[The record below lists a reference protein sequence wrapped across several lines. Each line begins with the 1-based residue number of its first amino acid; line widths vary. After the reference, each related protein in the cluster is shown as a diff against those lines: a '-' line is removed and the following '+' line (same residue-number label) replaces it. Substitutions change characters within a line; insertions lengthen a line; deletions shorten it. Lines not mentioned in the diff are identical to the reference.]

1 MKYTVKKQTGK
12 VVVTFKV
19 TAEEWAAETE
29 AAYQKNK
36 NKYNIQGFRKGHA
49 PRKVLEKCTARDC
62 LWRMRSKTV
71 CLNITRSFLTKY
83 FRRACRQT

>member
-36 NKYNIQGFRKGHA
+36 NKYNIQGFRKARA
-49 PRKVLEKCTARDC
+49 PQGAGKNVRRG
-62 LWRMRSKTV
+62 TV
-71 CLNITRSFLTKY
+71 CGGCVPKLC
-83 FRRACRQT
+83 A

>member
-49 PRKVLEKCTARDC
+49 PRKVLEKMYGEGLFVEDAFQNCVP
-62 LWRMRSKTV
+62 KYYEE
-71 CLNITRSFLTKY
+71 FLDKNSSDLET
-83 FRRACRQT
+83 